1 MTGMLVMSGVFVRRR
16 ARLVLVR
23 LLMLLRRAGGV
34 MHARVFVVHGPELY
48 ADRAC
53 GGGAGLEP

>member
-1 MTGMLVMSGVFVRRR
+1 MLVMSGVFVRRR